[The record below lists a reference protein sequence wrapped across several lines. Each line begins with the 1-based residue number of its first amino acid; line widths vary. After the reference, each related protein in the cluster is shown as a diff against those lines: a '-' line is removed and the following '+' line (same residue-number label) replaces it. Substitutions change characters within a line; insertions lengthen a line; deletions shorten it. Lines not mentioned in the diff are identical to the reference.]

1 MRPSLVAFAAV
12 TATGL
17 PCLSH
22 HAEAGPLA
30 PIWAGAY
37 AGVDIGYAGGSYE
50 FPRSGEELAASVVAG
65 GAHAGYNFQL
75 GSLVAGIEGDA
86 MLSPGTEK
94 NNVLMTGL
102 TVASDASWTA
112 SVRGRA
118 GIAIANV
125 LLYGT
130 AGYAFGGGSLEV
142 RYNGSLRGKA
152 DVSTESLV
160 VGGGLEAR
168 FLPGVSLRLEG
179 LHYVPQSQHVDTSL
193 DGASLSLDGLSA
205 PGYSVVRAGLSFSL
219 N

>member
-1 MRPSLVAFAAV
+1 M
-12 TATGL
+12 
-17 PCLSH
+17 
-22 HAEAGPLA
+22 
-30 PIWAGAY
+30 
-37 AGVDIGYAGGSYE
+37 
-50 FPRSGEELAASVVAG
+50 
-65 GAHAGYNFQL
+65 
-75 GSLVAGIEGDA
+75 
-86 MLSPGTEK
+86 
-94 NNVLMTGL
+94 
-102 TVASDASWTA
+102 
-112 SVRGRA
+112 
-118 GIAIANV
+118 